1 LDLQRYHTHN
11 NTKKKKK
18 KKKKKNNDDESI
30 NLSRERR
37 REYVTP

>member
-1 LDLQRYHTHN
+1 LQRYHTHN

-18 KKKKKNNDDESI
+18 KKKNNDESI

-37 REYVTP
+37 R

>member
-18 KKKKKNNDDESI
+18 KKKNNDESI

-37 REYVTP
+37 R